1 MSDADKT
8 SGSRSR
14 ALHRLTARKVETL
27 TAPGAYMDGGG
38 LLLRLGDGGTKKW
51 LFRFKS
57 PSTGKRREMGLG
69 RADKG
74 TGFVSLADARAKA
87 DSARQ
92 QLARD
97 LDPLDEAEREAAART
112 AEAQKKAPKTFGA
125 VSDAWL
131 DENDMRF
138 RNEKHRA
145 QWRMTM
151 REYAG
156 PLRGKLPGE
165 ITTDDILSILKPL
178 WQSKPETA
186 KRTQGRIERILDAA
200 SAQGLF
206 DSRNP
211 ARWRGHLD
219 KLLPSRRKLSRGHH
233 AALPHADLPSFMVA
247 LRDQSAVAA
256 QALEFLILTAARS
269 GEVRNMTWG
278 ELDAD
283 RTRWTVPAKRMK
295 AGREHRVP
303 LTNRARAIL
312 AEVGRLRRND
322 DDPAEL
328 VFPGQRRH
336 ADGSA
341 KPMSD
346 MTLAAVLRRMK
357 MKEPGGQGITVHG
370 FRSTFRDWAGDR
382 TNFARDIVEQ
392 ALAHRVGDATEQAY
406 RRGDA
411 LDRRAKLMTAWEAYA
426 ASGTAGANIVQMK
439 RTPL

>member
-1 MSDADKT
+1 MTNADNT

-27 TAPGAYMDGGG
+27 TVPGAYMDGGG
-38 LLLRLGDGGTKKW
+38 LLLRVGDNGTKKW

-74 TGFVSLADARAKA
+74 AGHVPLANARAKA
-87 DSARQ
+87 DIARQ
-92 QLARD
+92 QLARN
-97 LDPLDEAEREAAART
+97 LDPIDEAAREAAARI
-112 AEAQKKAPKTFGA
+112 AEAAKAAPKTFGA
-125 VSDAWL
+125 VADTWL
-131 DENDMRF
+131 DENETRF

-156 PLRGKLPGE
+156 PIRDKLPGA
-165 ITTDDILSILKPL
+165 ITTDDVLGILRPI
-178 WQSKPETA
+178 WHIKPETA

-200 SAQGLF
+200 AAQGLY
-206 DSRNP
+206 DTRNP

-219 KLLPSRRKLSRGHH
+219 KLLSARHKLSRGHH
-233 AALPHADLPSFMVA
+233 AALPHPALPGFMVA
-247 LRDQSAVAA
+247 LAERSSVAA
-256 QALEFLILTAARS
+256 RALEFLILAAARS

-278 ELDAD
+278 ELDPD
-283 RTRWTVPAKRMK
+283 RTRWTVPAVRMK
-295 AGREHRVP
+295 ARREHRVP
-303 LTNRARAIL
+303 LTDRARTIL
-312 AEVGRLRRND
+312 VEMERLRRNA
-322 DDPAEL
+322 DDPSEL
-328 VFPGQRRH
+328 VFPGQGQH
-336 ADGSA
+336 SDGKA
-341 KPMSD
+341 KAMSD

-357 MKEPGGQGITVHG
+357 MKEPGGDGITVHG

-411 LDRRAKLMTAWEAYA
+411 LERRAKLMIAWEAYA
-426 ASGTAGANIVQMK
+426 LSGAAKGNVVQMK
-439 RTPL
+439 RTGA